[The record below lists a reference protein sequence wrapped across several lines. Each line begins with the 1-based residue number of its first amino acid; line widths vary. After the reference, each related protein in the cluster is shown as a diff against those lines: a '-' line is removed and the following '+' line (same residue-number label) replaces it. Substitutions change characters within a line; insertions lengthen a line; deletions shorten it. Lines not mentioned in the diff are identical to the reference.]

1 MYSLSVTLLMYIPS
15 NGIWF
20 LYTGLSIDWDWY
32 TCIEPFQI
40 LPLALSKMVALYSS
54 PIFDE
59 DIDAVNDNKLSL
71 ALYLYELIE
80 DVVFANVY
88 IFCKL
93 SVNTPEPVG
102 FVRKVNKLLP
112 DI

>member
-1 MYSLSVTLLMYIPS
+1 MYIPS

-40 LPLALSKMVALYSS
+40 LPLAVSVIVALYSS
-54 PIFDE
+54 PILDE

-71 ALYLYELIE
+71 ALYLYALIE
-80 DVVFANVY
+80 DDVFANVY
-88 IFCKL
+88 IFCNL
-93 SVNTPEPVG
+93 SVKTPEPVG
-102 FVRKVNKLLP
+102 FVRIVNKLLP